1 MRWNKHEGVY
11 IYALCTQNFQ
21 KCFYTKIYLSRGKLY
36 RCYVSYS
43 TYNFPSLFCSSSF
56 DTVFSNILFSFF
68 DFVRRRQE
76 TQGDAT
82 DEWSTNTWRNTK
94 DKNLNTWCFFQRAQK
109 EAIANYFTNSII
121 LIVSI
126 RKSWFYA
133 KPYTLLI
140 KKNVKSKFV
149 YVNKNI
155 SEKHCAYHYWWW

>member
-1 MRWNKHEGVY
+1 MACEFTCHPPTSCFDVVLY
-11 IYALCTQNFQ
+11 LNFV
-21 KCFYTKIYLSRGKLY
+21 FTKSRLK
-36 RCYVSYS
+36 S
-43 TYNFPSLFCSSSF
+43 FFLF
-56 DTVFSNILFSFF
+56 VQILFLCSGLSHIVFF
-68 DFVRRRQE
+68 FWFCETTR

-155 SEKHCAYHYWWW
+155 SEKYCTCAYHWW